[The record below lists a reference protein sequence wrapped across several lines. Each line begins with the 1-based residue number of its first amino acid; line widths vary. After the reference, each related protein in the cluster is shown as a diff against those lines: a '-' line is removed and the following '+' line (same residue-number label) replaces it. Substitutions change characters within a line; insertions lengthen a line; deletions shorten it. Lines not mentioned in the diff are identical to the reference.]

1 MRQNPIFYYISGM
14 GNHDKAMLLGVAQMS
29 WSDDV
34 FYIEDYDSSAKTAT
48 LKLGEAPATA
58 DY

>member
-1 MRQNPIFYYISGM
+1 M